1 MVLNYYGQ
9 KLSKTTIANE
19 YLIRDPENFVTAYK
33 GDPYQISGDG
43 IYAPGLTQ
51 TAARYLQ
58 ANHCPQTATD
68 LTGTEFTKLYQYLD
82 KSAPVIVYNSVYL
95 KTPIDVASY
104 TLSGKAWHFYHNE
117 HCVVLCGYD
126 PARHMVLINDSLSGL
141 VWRSEEAFARI
152 YDQLGKMAVLIR

>member
-1 MVLNYYGQ
+1 
-9 KLSKTTIANE
+9 
-19 YLIRDPENFVTAYK
+19 
-33 GDPYQISGDG
+33 
-43 IYAPGLTQ
+43 
-51 TAARYLQ
+51 
-58 ANHCPQTATD
+58 QTATD

-104 TLSGKAWHFYHNE
+104 TLSGKTWHFYHNE

-152 YDQLGKMAVLIR
+152 YDRLGKMAVLIR

>member
-1 MVLNYYGQ
+1 MC
-9 KLSKTTIANE
+9 
-19 YLIRDPENFVTAYK
+19 IRDSFVTAYK

-51 TAARYLQ
+51 TAARYLL

-104 TLSGKAWHFYHNE
+104 TLPEKPGIFTIMNTAWF
-117 HCVVLCGYD
+117 
-126 PARHMVLINDSLSGL
+126 
-141 VWRSEEAFARI
+141 FADMI
-152 YDQLGKMAVLIR
+152 LQGTWS